1 MKKNYFTVN
10 VIDNK
15 YGYSFMVNTNLDDE
29 DEVLDACV
37 EAGYFEDPDDANH
50 CVVDI
55 ATKHYIATFADSDAI
70 RVL

>member
-15 YGYSFMVNTNLDDE
+15 YGYSFMVNTDLNDE

-37 EAGYFEDPDDANH
+37 EAGYFDGPDDACH
-50 CVVDI
+50 CVVDSASQYDI
-55 ATKHYIATFADSDAI
+55 DAFANCGYI
-70 RVL
+70 LEL

>member
-1 MKKNYFTVN
+1 MKTKYFTVN

-15 YGYSFMVNTNLDDE
+15 HGYSFMVNTDLDDE
-29 DEVLDACV
+29 DEVLDACL
-37 EAGYFEDPDDANH
+37 EAGYFEEIEDANH

-55 ATKHYIATFADSDAI
+55 ATKHDITAFADSDAI